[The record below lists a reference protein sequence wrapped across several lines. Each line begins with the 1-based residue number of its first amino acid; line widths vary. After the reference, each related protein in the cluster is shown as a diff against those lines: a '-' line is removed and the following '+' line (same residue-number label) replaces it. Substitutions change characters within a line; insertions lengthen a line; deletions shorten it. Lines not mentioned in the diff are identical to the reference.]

1 MQHMVYLDKDYVD
14 AYKLFLLFYVSDLLL
29 NFRPYYY

>member
-1 MQHMVYLDKDYVD
+1 MQHMVYLDNDYID

-29 NFRPYYY
+29 HF